1 MIKVV
6 KMMIIMCFL
15 SQQSCS
21 VVISFYPCL
30 ILTIVHHVLL
40 HFQSVSQFSH
50 SRVRLFAI
58 PWTVALQ
65 ASLSITTSC
74 SLLKLK
80 SIELVM
86 SSNHLILC
94 CPLYKVQFRTRQKR
108 RDDLNGSRLPLF
120 RQGEKTVGLTTRLS
134 TERDQGGSIFIGRFV
149 EVIRETSIRRDVLGI
164 FQLRWHLQLGRG

>member
-94 CPLYKVQFRTRQKR
+94 RPLLLLPSVFPSLRVFSSESVVRIRQPKYWRFSFSISPSNQYSGLISFGMDWLDLLAVQGTLKI
-108 RDDLNGSRLPLF
+108 LNCLDN
-120 RQGEKTVGLTTRLS
+120 EKTS
-134 TERDQGGSIFIGRFV
+134 
-149 EVIRETSIRRDVLGI
+149 
-164 FQLRWHLQLGRG
+164 